1 MYSQLQGK
9 DERLLPLKLLLL
21 LLQGLHLVF
30 SVLVISMS

>member
-21 LLQGLHLVF
+21 LQGLHLVF